1 MLQPLHK
8 TIPESLKPL
17 LHLDQPE
24 ALNVIELGSG
34 CGLVGIA
41 LASVRPRCRILLTD
55 LPDAMNILD
64 YNAARSQPALE
75 SKIEHMVL
83 DWDDKL
89 PTSVMQEQ
97 YGLIIV
103 SECTYNEDSIPGL
116 VQTLSALAA
125 RSPSVLIV
133 VATKVRHFQ
142 EAIFFDLMSDVG
154 FIEIEQL
161 SIPLPCPQKENDEK
175 MYETVDVHIFRFGA
189 AQAPDQPVGT
199 PRIIE
204 QQR

>member
-1 MLQPLHK
+1 MVQPLHK
-8 TIPESLKPL
+8 TAPESLKPL
-17 LHLDQPE
+17 LNLDQPE

-41 LASVRPRCRILLTD
+41 LASVRPKCRILLTD
-55 LPDAMNILD
+55 LPDAMSILN
-64 YNAARSQPALE
+64 YNVAHSQPAFE

-89 PTSVMQEQ
+89 PISVMQER

-125 RSPSVLIV
+125 RSPSVSIV

-154 FIEIEQL
+154 FLEVEQL
-161 SIPLPCPQKENDEK
+161 SIPLPCAQKENDEK
-175 MYETVDVHIFRFGA
+175 LPETVDVHVFRFGA

-199 PRIIE
+199 PGIIE
-204 QQR
+204 

>member
-8 TIPESLKPL
+8 KLPQSLKPL

-24 ALNVIELGSG
+24 ALNVVELGSG

-41 LASVRPRCRILLTD
+41 LASVRPKCHVLLTD
-55 LPDAMNILD
+55 LPDAMKILD
-64 YNAARSQPALE
+64 YNASQSHPALD

-89 PTSVMQEQ
+89 PTSVAQEQ
-97 YGLIIV
+97 YGLIVV
-103 SECTYNEDSIPGL
+103 SECTYNENSIPAL

-125 RSPSVLIV
+125 RSPSAVVV
-133 VATKVRHFQ
+133 VATKVRHVQ
-142 EAIFFDLMSDVG
+142 EAIFFRLMADVG
-154 FIEIEQL
+154 FIEIEQF
-161 SIPLPCPQKENDEK
+161 SIPLPHPQKENNEE
-175 MYETVDVHIFRFGA
+175 MHETVDIHIFRA

-199 PRIIE
+199 PRFCE
-204 QQR
+204 